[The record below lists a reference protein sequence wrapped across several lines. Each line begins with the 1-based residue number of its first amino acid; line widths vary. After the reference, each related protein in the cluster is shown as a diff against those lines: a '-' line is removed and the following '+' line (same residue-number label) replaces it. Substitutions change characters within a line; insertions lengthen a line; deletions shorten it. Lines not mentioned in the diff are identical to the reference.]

1 MINLEKLW
9 KKNLRDIEPYVPGEQ
24 SENPDIIKLNANEN
38 PYPPS
43 PKVVETLKHFDS
55 NMLRRYPSSSASEL
69 KKVLAEFHGIDKNCV
84 FVGNGSDEV
93 IALSF
98 MAFFNSK
105 KPILFPDITYSFYPV
120 WCSLYKIP
128 YITKKVTEDFTI
140 NPSDYYEENGGV
152 IIPNPNAP
160 TGKGE
165 KREFIEDILEHN
177 KDCIVIIDEA
187 YVDFSEYSCVELIK
201 KYDNLVVV
209 QTFSKSRSLAGIR
222 VGAAFGNPE
231 LISVLEAVK
240 NSYNSYTIDSI
251 ALELAI
257 ASIKDKDYFELT
269 NQKIKLTR
277 ERTTN
282 ALRDLGFKVY
292 DSDTN
297 FIFVDCGKYN
307 AKEIMEYLKT
317 KNIYIRYFNIPRI
330 NNHLRITIGTD
341 FEMAKTV
348 EEIENFI
355 K

>member
-9 KKNLRDIEPYVPGEQ
+9 RKNLRDIEPYVPGEQ

-43 PKVVETLKHFDS
+43 PKVMEALKNFDS

-69 KKVLAEFHGIDKNCV
+69 KKALADFHGIDKNCV

-120 WCSLYKIP
+120 WCSLYNIP

-140 NPSDYYEENGGV
+140 NSSDYYEENGGV

-277 ERTTN
+277 ERTAN

-330 NNHLRITIGTD
+330 DNHLRITIGTD

>member
-1 MINLEKLW
+1 MIKLEKLW

-24 SENPDIIKLNANEN
+24 SENPNIIKLNANEN

-43 PKVVETLKHFDS
+43 PKVMETLKNFDAS
-55 NMLRRYPSSSASEL
+55 NLRRYPSSSASRL
-69 KKVLAEFHGIDKNCV
+69 KKALAKFHGLNENQV
-84 FVGNGSDEV
+84 FVANGSDEV

-98 MAFFNSK
+98 MSFFNSK
-105 KPILFPDITYSFYPV
+105 KHILFPDITYSFYPV

-128 YITKKVTEDFTI
+128 YETQAVDDEFNIKKED
-140 NPSDYYEENGGV
+140 YAKENGGI

-165 KREFIEDILEHN
+165 SREFIEYILEN
-177 KDCIVIIDEA
+177 NQDVIVIIDEA
-187 YVDFSEYSCVELIK
+187 YVDFAEFSSIELIN
-201 KYDNLVVV
+201 KYDNLVVI

-240 NSYNSYTIDSI
+240 NSFNSYTIDSI

-257 ASIKDKDYFELT
+257 ASIEDKDYFELT
-269 NQKIKLTR
+269 NKKVKLTR
-277 ERTTN
+277 ERTAE
-282 ALRDLGFKVY
+282 ALRNIGFKVY
-292 DSDTN
+292 DSNTN
-297 FIFVDCGKYN
+297 FLFVDCKEYS

-317 KNIYIRYFNIPRI
+317 KDIYIRYFNIPRI
-330 NNHLRITIGTD
+330 DNHLRITIGTD
-341 FEMAKTV
+341 FEMAQMV

>member
-9 KKNLRDIEPYVPGEQ
+9 RKNLRDIEPYVPGEQ

-43 PKVVETLKHFDS
+43 PKVMEALKNFDG

-69 KKVLAEFHGIDKNCV
+69 KKALAEFHGIDKNCV

-120 WCSLYKIP
+120 WCSLYNIP

-140 NPSDYYEENGGV
+140 NSCDYYEENGGV

-177 KDCIVIIDEA
+177 KDCIIIIDEA

-277 ERTTN
+277 ERTAN

-330 NNHLRITIGTD
+330 DNHLRITIGTD